1 MAERKTGLPV
11 DPTSPPIAQ
20 IISPF
25 VPMSYQV
32 DRPYSVNTQEV
43 DGGLIYS
50 ETPQKVSDPQFAVPP
65 VITGGIEFF
74 KQFLD
79 DPTET
84 AGGIATAIGEEIKA
98 YPERQVRTAL
108 AGGETINPETG
119 EIERYDPLGVPA
131 TAALGT
137 RASLA
142 RVADDGSTVLGMIAG
157 RNSTSGRS
165 RENMAKEQRKMGKS
179 EQEIYRSTGAYFDSD
194 VLGMDVDAFRHEI
207 PNAEKSTLKIGKI
220 DSTKSSYSS
229 KGGDYFYSKDRVSF
243 GFKPDVSEYQYN
255 PETEELFYNPM
266 PKGAK
271 FEDGSQDLGWNPKLG
286 DILDYPELFEE
297 YPQLRDLMVVRLS
310 SPSVKVGGDTKRFG
324 GFYLHDGPRGKPVIA
339 LSDSKT
345 VLPEQDFQS
354 KLLHEVQH
362 AIQAIEAT
370 PGGGEFIR
378 IYEGLKDRLGV
389 EGDSDY
395 VMGRAIDFYESLY
408 GEVEARIVQQRFLNP
423 ELKKE
428 SPVQTRKKEAAD
440 TDIIIDE
447 TDAVDVGEQAI
458 RDELEYGDVS
468 YEEVYPEQFKKD
480 GGVVSLLDKAQNMNR
495 GPKGVASLSS
505 IARNMNRPM
514 VSMSEGGTV
523 SSVGPSAEARDQAA
537 RMTLIEMQME
547 PGAREIFDNNPY
559 ARIGLDILERGEY
572 PDKETA
578 DMGARLTALIVGEGD
593 VIPSGLR
600 GLTVPSYALST
611 DALGADEIPSGLDSR
626 GSSKQTS
633 PAEALAKQGV
643 TDGEMPRDKGSTA
656 YFLASGEPD
665 EKMAYTGRRRTLQII
680 AHELGHLGYMALQRS
695 NRQKIGNPL
704 YEADEFTL
712 DVKDYE
718 SSRRMGI
725 KPMADDIRAYENLTS
740 DKELIPGIT
749 RGEYNRA
756 LLRQQERD
764 AINLMRE
771 RGMPLVEQ
779 GPPEPP
785 PEPEKGIGAK
795 FLELLGLQ

>member
-428 SPVQTRKKEAAD
+428 SPVQTRKKEAED
-440 TDIIIDE
+440 TDIIIEED
-447 TDAVDVGEQAI
+447 DAVDVGEQAI

>member
-1 MAERKTGLPV
+1 MADYEDRIISDEVRRKMNEAVAKAAAEGIEVESEYYTGSDLDYMKEFARLNDAGVITGPFEDFGRGVNVPRTPTLFNLFAMQEELAHNRLLEEPYPPAIKRPRMVMKDGTRLESLRLRHKQDEYDEEQRAKDEALKKTGGLLPESKRTEELTRRSYAIRFMNAIDEYVKKTGDLETKKALLEQYPELKNIEPIQYPEGEEPFETGGEVMAERKTGLPV
-11 DPTSPPIAQ
+11 DPTSPLISQ

-119 EIERYDPLGVPA
+119 EIERYDPLSVPA
-131 TAALGT
+131 TTALGSA
-137 RASLA
+137 ASIA

-194 VLGMDVDAFRHEI
+194 VLGMDVNAFRHEI

-220 DSTKSSYSS
+220 DSTKSSYSP

-255 PETEELFYNPM
+255 PENEALFYNPL

-286 DILDYPELFEE
+286 EILDYPELFEE
-297 YPQLRDLMVVRLS
+297 YPQLRDIMVVKLS

-339 LSDSKT
+339 LADAQT

-354 KLLHEVQH
+354 RLLHEVQH

-395 VMGRAIDFYESLY
+395 VMGRAIDLYEALY

-428 SPVQTRKKEAAD
+428 SPVQTRKKEAED

-447 TDAVDVGEQAI
+447 DDAVDVGEQAI
-458 RDELEYGDVS
+458 RDELEYGDVG

-514 VSMSEGGTV
+514 VS
-523 SSVGPSAEARDQAA
+523 
-537 RMTLIEMQME
+537 
-547 PGAREIFDNNPY
+547 
-559 ARIGLDILERGEY
+559 
-572 PDKETA
+572 
-578 DMGARLTALIVGEGD
+578 
-593 VIPSGLR
+593 
-600 GLTVPSYALST
+600 
-611 DALGADEIPSGLDSR
+611 
-626 GSSKQTS
+626 
-633 PAEALAKQGV
+633 
-643 TDGEMPRDKGSTA
+643 
-656 YFLASGEPD
+656 
-665 EKMAYTGRRRTLQII
+665 
-680 AHELGHLGYMALQRS
+680 
-695 NRQKIGNPL
+695 
-704 YEADEFTL
+704 
-712 DVKDYE
+712 
-718 SSRRMGI
+718 
-725 KPMADDIRAYENLTS
+725 
-740 DKELIPGIT
+740 
-749 RGEYNRA
+749 
-756 LLRQQERD
+756 
-764 AINLMRE
+764 
-771 RGMPLVEQ
+771 
-779 GPPEPP
+779 
-785 PEPEKGIGAK
+785 
-795 FLELLGLQ
+795 